1 MRMTREDYDDASL
14 YIQDQMRQRRNR
26 LRLIFALIL
35 GILLALVLFFLTYFR
50 VRYVT
55 VEGSTHYTDE
65 EVEQLAMGGFLG
77 SNSMVLSWRYKNHT
91 VQDVPFVESMDV
103 NVVSHDSIRIT
114 VYEKSLAGYVTYLG
128 RYLYFDR
135 NGMVVESSSEK
146 IDDVPEVTGLSFDHI
161 VLHESLPVSDDTIF
175 SRLLVTTQLLGKYGL
190 SADRIYVGN
199 GGKLSVYFGGVCAN
213 LGEDQ
218 YMDEKISNLS
228 RILPSLEGKSGTL
241 EMAEFTPDTG
251 MVTFTEKK

>member
-77 SNSMVLSWRYKNHT
+77 SNSMVLSWRYKL
-91 VQDVPFVESMDV
+91 
-103 NVVSHDSIRIT
+103 
-114 VYEKSLAGYVTYLG
+114 SL
-128 RYLYFDR
+128 
-135 NGMVVESSSEK
+135 
-146 IDDVPEVTGLSFDHI
+146 IHI
-161 VLHESLPVSDDTIF
+161 
-175 SRLLVTTQLLGKYGL
+175 
-190 SADRIYVGN
+190 
-199 GGKLSVYFGGVCAN
+199 
-213 LGEDQ
+213 
-218 YMDEKISNLS
+218 
-228 RILPSLEGKSGTL
+228 
-241 EMAEFTPDTG
+241 
-251 MVTFTEKK
+251 